1 MWQLLRYY
9 VAFIFFLFKNLL
21 DEKNESIEELATSNN
36 VNLIMIESQ
45 FYKEWISDNSKMVYY
60 FKSYHRGIQGSERK
74 NT

>member
-1 MWQLLRYY
+1 

-45 FYKEWISDNSKMVYY
+45 FYKE
-60 FKSYHRGIQGSERK
+60 
-74 NT
+74 